1 MPNASPRSP
10 GAAAILAILSLIP
23 RPASGDEPK
32 SDVVIRTAIDA
43 ILANDRLIQDGTVR
57 TTTTVTDRSVTKPE
71 TIRSETDGGLVAALS
86 RAPETRTA
94 ESVTFRG
101 GDVLARI
108 EGRDGSCDQLF
119 LRRGDTWKVY
129 TRSMNRVQIV
139 DREGLPDRIPVDP
152 REIGSG
158 SIRSSLIDRLN
169 APDVAEAAMVESAGA
184 RIGRVVR
191 IVKTDNGVE
200 SRTIYEFSP
209 EDRFLLRRAISTVDG
224 RVVSILD
231 LNYQDVLD
239 GRAKFLKSSSLKFYA
254 PKSPLEAL
262 APETWH
268 QEVRVDVE
276 ELTLNQDV
284 DDEAF
289 DDLSLPK
296 DVEVFDS
303 SADRP

>member
-1 MPNASPRSP
+1 MPNVSTRFP
-10 GAAAILAILSLIP
+10 GAAAILAVLSLIP

-32 SDVVIRTAIDA
+32 SDVVIRAAIDA
-43 ILANDRLIQDGTVR
+43 ILANDRLIQDGTAR
-57 TTTTVTDRSVTKPE
+57 ITTTVTDRSVTKPE
-71 TIRSETDGGLVAALS
+71 TIRSETDGGLVAVLS
-86 RAPETRTA
+86 RAPVARTT

-101 GDVLARI
+101 ADVLARI

-119 LRRGDTWKVY
+119 LRRGDSWKVY
-129 TRSMNRVQIV
+129 TRSMNRLQIV

-158 SIRSSLIDRLN
+158 SIRRSLIDRLN
-169 APDVAEAAMVESAGA
+169 APDVAEAAMIESAGA

-191 IVKTDNGVE
+191 IMKTDVGVE
-200 SRTIYEFSP
+200 SRTFYEFSP
-209 EDRFLLRRAISTVDG
+209 DDRFLLRRAISTIDG
-224 RVVSILD
+224 NVISILD

-262 APETWH
+262 DPEAWH
-268 QEVRVDVE
+268 QEVRVDVQ
-276 ELTLNQDV
+276 ELTLNRGV

-289 DDLSLPK
+289 DELSLPK
-296 DVEVFDS
+296 DVEVFNS